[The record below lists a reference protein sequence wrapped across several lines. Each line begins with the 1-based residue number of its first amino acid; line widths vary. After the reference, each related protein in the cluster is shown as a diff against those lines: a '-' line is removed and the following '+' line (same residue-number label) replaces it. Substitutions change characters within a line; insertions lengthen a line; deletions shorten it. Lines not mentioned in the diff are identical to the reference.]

1 VSNFINENF
10 VPVEA
15 HIKEHPAYFHRFDA
29 LWTPSVLILDSD
41 GEERWRIEGYLPK
54 DEFRAQL
61 ELGLARVAF
70 MHKQWAEAERRYAE
84 VLERHPDSKSAPEAL
99 YWKGV
104 SHYKATNDHTV
115 LGELPGQFKERYP
128 DSVWALKTAAWSH

>member
-1 VSNFINENF
+1 M
-10 VPVEA
+10 PLEA

-29 LWTPSVLILDSD
+29 AWTPAVVIMDSR
-41 GEERWRIEGYLPK
+41 GVERMRIEGYLPK

-70 MHKQWAEAERRYAE
+70 MKKDWADAEQRYAQI
-84 VLERHPDSKSAPEAL
+84 LDRYPQSQAAPEAL

-104 SHYKATNDHTV
+104 SRYKATNDHTV
-115 LGELPGQFKERYP
+115 LGELPQQFKEKYP
-128 DSVWALKTAAWSH
+128 GSVWAMKTAAWEH

>member
-1 VSNFINENF
+1 MARFINDNF
-10 VPVEA
+10 VALEA

-29 LWTPSVLILDSD
+29 LWTPTVLILDSD
-41 GEERWRIEGYLPK
+41 GHERWRIEGYLPK

-70 MHKQWAEAERRYAE
+70 MQKQWAEAERRYAE
-84 VLERHPDSKSAPEAL
+84 VLARHPDSRSAPEAL
-99 YWKGV
+99 YWRGV

-115 LGELPGQFKERYP
+115 LGELPGQFQEQYP
-128 DSVWALKTAAWSH
+128 DSVWALKTAAWVH

>member
-1 VSNFINENF
+1 M
-10 VPVEA
+10 PLEA

-29 LWTPSVLILDSD
+29 LWTPSVIILDSN
-41 GEERWRIEGYLPK
+41 GKERFRIEGYLPK

-61 ELGLARVAF
+61 ELALARIAF
-70 MHKQWAEAERRYAE
+70 TSKKWADAERRYAE
-84 VLERHPDSKSAPEAL
+84 VLERYPESKSAPEAL

-115 LGELPGQFKERYP
+115 LGELPGMFQEKYP
-128 DSVWALKTAAWSH
+128 DDVWALKTAAWVH

>member
-1 VSNFINENF
+1 M
-10 VPVEA
+10 PLEA
-15 HIKEHPAYFHRFDA
+15 HIKERPAYFHRFDA

-41 GEERWRIEGYLPK
+41 GKERWRIEGYLPK

-70 MHKQWAEAERRYAE
+70 INKQWAEAERRYAD
-84 VLERHPDSKSAPEAL
+84 VLERYPESKSAPEAL

-104 SHYKATNDHTV
+104 SHYKATNDHAV
-115 LGELPGQFKERYP
+115 LGELPEQFKEKYP
-128 DSVWALKTAAWSH
+128 ESVWALKTAAWSH